1 MPGRCG
7 KRDPDRPAAAPGCP
21 YPRCLRPY
29 CTVAVARTDD
39 VTADCGL
46 YVDAGAGHGA
56 FFIYKWPLPERARR
70 HAGSQLRFASAATYS
85 CYLDAVK
92 RGRPILLGSILLFT
106 RVVVPN
112 SLIIT
117 YCTL

>member
-56 FFIYKWPLPERARR
+56 FFYIS
-70 HAGSQLRFASAATYS
+70 GRFPNE
-85 CYLDAVK
+85 LDAMPVANCASHL
-92 RGRPILLGSILLFT
+92 RPLT
-106 RVVVPN
+106 AV
-112 SLIIT
+112 T
-117 YCTL
+117 